1 MITTRCWTARLMRAL
16 WPLALLGSTAVSANP
31 PRPFIAQTVEQRERF
46 CIEEQRFSEPWIH
59 WASANRALCASQSQS
74 AAEITAC
81 LQTVRQQL
89 DALHLEHR
97 AIYLSQMRSLQPD
110 HPVMQ
115 GILNRLQGHKQVASL
130 ALEADLKPAELAALS
145 RENCL
150 RQR

>member
-1 MITTRCWTARLMRAL
+1 VANRKCRPGRQI
-16 WPLALLGSTAVSANP
+16 LALSLIALGLPTVWANP
-31 PRPFIAQTVEQRERF
+31 PRPFVGQSAEQHERF
-46 CIEEQRFSEPWIH
+46 CNEEQRFSEPWIH
-59 WASANRALCASQSQS
+59 WASTNRTLCASQSQS
-74 AAEITAC
+74 IAEKTAC
-81 LQTVRQQL
+81 LNTVRQQL

>member
-1 MITTRCWTARLMRAL
+1 MMTL
-16 WPLALLGSTAVSANP
+16 WPIALVWPVTGSANP
-31 PRPFIAQTVEQRERF
+31 PRPFIAQSAEQRERF
-46 CIEEQRFSEPWIH
+46 CIEEQHFSEPWIH
-59 WASANRALCASQSQS
+59 WASTNRALCVSQSQS
-74 AAEITAC
+74 VAEKTAC
-81 LQTVRQQL
+81 LNTVRQQL